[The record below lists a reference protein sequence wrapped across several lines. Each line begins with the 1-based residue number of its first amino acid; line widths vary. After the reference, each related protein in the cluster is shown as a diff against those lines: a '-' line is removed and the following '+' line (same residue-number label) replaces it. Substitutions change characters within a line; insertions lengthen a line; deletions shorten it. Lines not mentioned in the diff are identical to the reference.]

1 MANYRLNDT
10 KMFADITDGI
20 AIIINSET
28 GIYYGMNA
36 FGTQVYENLAQGVS
50 ADKIWEKLKEFGVD
64 EMFFNAFVEALVEK
78 EILLP
83 ASDTGAE
90 VNLDFEIAKADKFT
104 LKLKEYNDA
113 QELLLADPIHEVK
126 EDKGWSP
133 EKSSLNEDKEDVARR
148 EAKLEKQENKK
159 TPKKGKKK

>member
-1 MANYRLNDT
+1 MANYRLNEN

-36 FGTQVYENLAQGVS
+36 FGTQVYENLANGVS
-50 ADKIWEKLKEFGVD
+50 DEKILVKIKEFGANED
-64 EMFFNAFVEALVEK
+64 NFKEFLKAMIEK
-78 EILLP
+78 EILL
-83 ASDTGAE
+83 SGVETDAE
-90 VNLDFEIAKADKFT
+90 VNLDEKIAKEDNFAIE
-104 LKLKEYNDA
+104 LKEYNDA

-126 EDKGWSP
+126 EDAGWSP

-148 EAKLEKQENKK
+148 EAKME
-159 TPKKGKKK
+159 

>member
-1 MANYRLNDT
+1 MTNYALNEN

-36 FGTQVYENLAQGVS
+36 FGTQIYENIVNGVS
-50 ADKIWEKLKEFGVD
+50 TEKIWETIKTFGTD
-64 EMFFNAFVEALVEK
+64 EENYKAFINALLEK

-83 ASDTGAE
+83 GSDSGAE
-90 VNLDFEIAKADKFT
+90 VNVDANIAKEDNFI
-104 LKLKEYNDA
+104 LELKEYNDA

-126 EDKGWSP
+126 EEEGWSP
-133 EKSSLNEDKEDVARR
+133 EKTSLNENQEDVARR
-148 EAKLEKQENKK
+148 EAKME
-159 TPKKGKKK
+159 